1 MCCATFSLKRKSF
14 PLGSYVCVDENLL
27 DVPLDVLASHS
38 TSRPVY
44 MMYPQKGYKHKL
56 HKSICFENA
65 KINMDWILPYV
76 FYDSVDNWIGDFQ

>member
-14 PLGSYVCVDENLL
+14 PFGCYVDVNPL

-44 MMYPQKGYKHKL
+44 MMYPEKGYKHKL
-56 HKSICFENA
+56 NKSICLENA
-65 KINMDWILPYV
+65 KIN
-76 FYDSVDNWIGDFQ
+76 VD